1 MKKALTQD
9 LKNWLE
15 EYCIYPDECNEKVI
29 NCILE
34 EMEEVE
40 KEDMETFFNYIV
52 DNGLDIDEWNEDEY
66 TFIRDAYLNDE
77 ERLTFFINNSDNVHY
92 LTKEFMNNFYDY
104 EVIESY
110 DIIYDEYTGIGYY
123 LPQ

>member
-1 MKKALTQD
+1 MIKELTQD
-9 LKNWLE
+9 LKEWME
-15 EYCIYPDECNEKVI
+15 EYCIYPDDCNAKVI

-34 EMEEVE
+34 EYEEE
-40 KEDMETFFNYIV
+40 TKEDLETFFNYII
-52 DNGLDIDEWNEDEY
+52 DNGLEIDEWDADEY

-104 EVIESY
+104 EMIESY
-110 DIIYDEYTGIGYY
+110 EIIYDNLTGIGYY
-123 LPQ
+123 LP

>member
-9 LKNWLE
+9 LKEWLE
-15 EYCIYPDECNEKVI
+15 EYCVYPDECDAKVI

-34 EMEEVE
+34 EYEEE
-40 KEDMETFFNYIV
+40 TKEDLETFFNYIV
-52 DNGLDIDEWNEDEY
+52 YNGIEIDEWNEQEY

-92 LTKEFMNNFYDY
+92 LTKEFINNFYDY
-104 EVIESY
+104 EKIESY
-110 DIIYDEYTGIGYY
+110 DIIYDEFTGTGYF